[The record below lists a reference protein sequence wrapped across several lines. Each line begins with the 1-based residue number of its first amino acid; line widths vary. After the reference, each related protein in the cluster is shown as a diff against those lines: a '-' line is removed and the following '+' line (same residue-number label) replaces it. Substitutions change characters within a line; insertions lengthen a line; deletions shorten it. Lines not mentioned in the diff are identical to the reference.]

1 MPERDIIAENQTA
14 AAISKLRRGEAD
26 DALRDEV
33 QAATLSTMQKMLEE
47 LADLKASMW
56 SKQDLKTLIDEEQ
69 SRHCDHCPTKKWVD
83 GEIARLK
90 ASQAQSNSKGNW
102 FSDLIKSETFRYFI
116 LLAAVIYALLYATV
130 GTDGV
135 NAVKD
140 GITHSV
146 TGGLK

>member
-1 MPERDIIAENQTA
+1 MAERDIIAENQTA

-47 LADLKASMW
+47 LVALKSSMW

-69 SRHCDHCPTKKWVD
+69 SRHCDHCPTKKWAD

-90 ASQAQSNSKGNW
+90 VARSKPEKNNW
-102 FSDLIKSETFRYFI
+102 FSELIKSETLRYFI
-116 LLAAVIYALLYATV
+116 LLAAVIYALIYV
-130 GTDGV
+130 KIGTDGIE
-135 NAVKD
+135 AVKD
-140 GITHSV
+140 GVTHSV

>member
-1 MPERDIIAENQTA
+1 MTERDIIAENQTA

-47 LADLKASMW
+47 LAALKSSMW

-90 ASQAQSNSKGNW
+90 ASHPRPGRGNW
-102 FSDLIKSETFRYFI
+102 FQELVKSETLRYFI
-116 LLAAVIYALLYATV
+116 LLAAVIYALIYVKV
-130 GTDGV
+130 GTDGIES
-135 NAVKD
+135 VKD
-140 GITHSV
+140 GVTHSM

>member
-1 MPERDIIAENQTA
+1 MARDIIADNQTA

-47 LADLKASMW
+47 LADLKSSMW
-56 SKQDLKTLIDEEQ
+56 SKADLKTLIDEEQ

-90 ASQAQSNSKGNW
+90 ASQVQPKEKGNW
-102 FSDLIKSETFRYFI
+102 FSELVKSETLRYFI
-116 LLAAVIYALLYATV
+116 LLAAVIYALIYVKV
-130 GTDGV
+130 GTDGIE
-135 NAVKD
+135 AVKD
-140 GITHSV
+140 GVTHSM

>member
-1 MPERDIIAENQTA
+1 MARDIIADNQTA

-47 LADLKASMW
+47 LADLKSSMW
-56 SKQDLKTLIDEEQ
+56 SKTDLKTLIDEEQ
-69 SRHCDHCPTKKWVD
+69 SRHCDHCQTKKWVD

-90 ASQAQSNSKGNW
+90 ASQTQPKEKGNW
-102 FSDLIKSETFRYFI
+102 FSELVKSETLRYFI
-116 LLAAVIYALLYATV
+116 LLAAVIYALIYVKV
-130 GTDGV
+130 GTDGIE
-135 NAVKD
+135 AVKD
-140 GITHSV
+140 GVTHSM